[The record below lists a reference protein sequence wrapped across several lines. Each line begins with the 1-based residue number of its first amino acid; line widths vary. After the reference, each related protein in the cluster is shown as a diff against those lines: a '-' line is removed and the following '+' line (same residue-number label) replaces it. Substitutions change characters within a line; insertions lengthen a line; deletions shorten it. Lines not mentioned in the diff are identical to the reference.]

1 MPGFSECQAVRLALA
16 PIIAVTAQHVQYKTA
31 INAEVIPGGPT
42 IVLAPTLPTLGI
54 TFVITVTFAVV
65 LPTIG
70 ITLVIALA
78 FAITWICIGKATGH
92 GQRKGQRNRH
102 ELRTL

>member
-1 MPGFSECQAVRLALA
+1 M
-16 PIIAVTAQHVQYKTA
+16 TAQHVQYKTA
-31 INAEVIPGGPT
+31 INAEVIPGGPA
-42 IVLAPTLPTLGI
+42 IVLALTVPTLGI

-70 ITLVIALA
+70 ITLAIALA
-78 FAITWICIGKATGH
+78 FALPTVDITFIVTLAFAIPWICKGKATGH
-92 GQRKGQRNRH
+92 GQCKGQRNRH